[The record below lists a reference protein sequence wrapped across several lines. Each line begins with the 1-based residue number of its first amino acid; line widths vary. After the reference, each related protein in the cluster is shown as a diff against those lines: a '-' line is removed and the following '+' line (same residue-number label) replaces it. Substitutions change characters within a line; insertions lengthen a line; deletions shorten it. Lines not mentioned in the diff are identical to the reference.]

1 MTTGKLLIAGSAMT
15 AAEWARYA
23 RIEARLGPMTSVDI
37 DAVRARLVSTFNL
50 LDIMLLRRPGYLRI
64 PGHGGRH

>member
-1 MTTGKLLIAGSAMT
+1 MTTGKLLVAGSAMT

-37 DAVRARLVSTFNL
+37 ADVSARLASTFAL
-50 LDIMLLRRPGYLRI
+50 LDIMPLPRPQCLRI